1 MPPEWPVMTAIPL
14 QYDPNVCRNI
24 RKWAKMTPRRHQKAP
39 KAPAKWHQYGP
50 NKAQK
55 GPQEDSKSDLKMSL
69 AMTLHDSKTPKLL
82 QNCSKLIPEIHPK
95 WSKPNSVDSKNAPR
109 NALCRLLLTLSVIS
123 VSILWWFFWGHSQ
136 VIFCGHFVVTIGSFL
151 GHFGHVWYHFG
162 FVSWSFRGY
171 FVTILGS
178 FCGLSGPFLE
188 HFWDRFRGHFG
199 DIFRAPMAPK
209 TFQTAPKLTPK
220 MPQVDPK
227 TTARWL
233 QDAPKAHA
241 KWHQQSSR
249 KTQNDPPP
257 KRQQMQSKMIPAWP

>member
-1 MPPEWPVMTAIPL
+1 
-14 QYDPNVCRNI
+14 
-24 RKWAKMTPRRHQKAP
+24 
-39 KAPAKWHQYGP
+39 
-50 NKAQK
+50 
-55 GPQEDSKSDLKMSL
+55 MSFI
-69 AMTLHDSKTPKLL
+69 A
-82 QNCSKLIPEIHPK
+82 HPFCHFRVNFVVIFLGSFPSHFL
-95 WSKPNSVDSKNAPR
+95 WS
-109 NALCRLLLTLSVIS
+109 
-123 VSILWWFFWGHSQ
+123 
-136 VIFCGHFVVTIGSFL
+136 FCGHHRIVLRSFWARLISFWFRFVVI
-151 GHFGHVWYHFG
+151 
-162 FVSWSFRGY
+162 SWSFRGY

-257 KRQQMQSKMIPAWP
+257 KRQQMQSKMIPA